1 MIPNPMLILAVVLA
15 FVANGFFWHAKGSN
29 GADTRWTAKIEKE
42 RADATQAARETE
54 KRWQEAA
61 NAQTKQHQ
69 AKISAVRRNLDV
81 ALDGLRDRP
90 ERPVDLPATA
100 RADCKDANGA
110 ELSGANSRFLAGLGA
125 RADEIRAG
133 LDACYAYADSLRQP

>member
-1 MIPNPMLILAVVLA
+1 MPNPMLILAVVLA
-15 FVANGFFWHAKGSN
+15 FVAQGFYWHAKGSN
-29 GADTRWTAKIEKE
+29 GADVRWTAKINQE
-42 RADATQAARETE
+42 RADASEAARSTE
-54 KRWQEAA
+54 KKWQEVA
-61 NAQTKQHQ
+61 NAQAKQHQ
-69 AKISAVRRNLDV
+69 SRISAVRRNLDI

-90 ERPVDLPATA
+90 ERPAGLPATA
-100 RADCKDANGA
+100 RTDCKDANGA